1 MQLYADRWQTLRQGA
16 LSYLSTSEVISNQ
29 MLRIGQATA
38 TAQGIPPAGQRKQRI
53 RTMETWPHD
62 RANWL
67 TVSFHRRPRSILS
80 AVQWWQPIALSES
93 VRTRESSKTQR
104 MAVIPGMVIDS
115 ATRPRSFIHGMR
127 RPCSP

>member
-67 TVSFHRRPRSILS
+67 DRQFPPPPTIHIVGSTMVAANS
-80 AVQWWQPIALSES
+80 AVRI
-93 VRTRESSKTQR
+93 
-104 MAVIPGMVIDS
+104 S
-115 ATRPRSFIHGMR
+115 ANKGVV
-127 RPCSP
+127 

>member
-67 TVSFHRRPRSILS
+67 DRQFPSPPTNNIVGSTMVAANS
-80 AVQWWQPIALSES
+80 AVRI
-93 VRTRESSKTQR
+93 
-104 MAVIPGMVIDS
+104 S
-115 ATRPRSFIHGMR
+115 ANKGVV
-127 RPCSP
+127 